1 MNAKACESQTF
12 SGIDEPTWNRLVAK
26 AVEAKLPV
34 SSGHSGR
41 ASQDG
46 FTVRWQYSSSAQTL
60 EIQCLESPWW
70 APCPMIQA
78 KIAELVKMSL

>member
-1 MNAKACESQTF
+1 MNACESQTF
-12 SGIDEPTWNRLVAK
+12 TGISESTWNRLVTK

-34 SSGHSGR
+34 SPGHSGQ

-46 FTVRWQYSSSAQTL
+46 FTVRWRYSSSAETL

-70 APCPMIQA
+70 APCPMIQR
-78 KIAELVKMSL
+78 KIEELVQMSL